1 MLMRP
6 PCAAVSPRAETSGV
20 HPPSHA
26 RLHVPLHL
34 AVAALAREAD
44 LSTISHVVIT
54 HMGPNRVPTLAGV
67 LEKILAARGRAAP
80 PLQLVVSNPLV
91 KVLQSGMA
99 SERRAGLDGWARV
112 IPRASGRL
120 LVGEQ
125 EGHKAGTGT
134 V

>member
-6 PCAAVSPRAETSGV
+6 PSAAVSPRAETSGV

-54 HMGPNRVPTLAGV
+54 HMGPNRIPTLAAV
-67 LEKILAARGRAAP
+67 LTKALAKRPRSAP
-80 PLQLVVSNPLV
+80 PLQLVVSNPLL
-91 KVLQSGMA
+91 KVLQANMA
-99 SERRAGLDGWARV
+99 GAHAC
-112 IPRASGRL
+112 
-120 LVGEQ
+120 
-125 EGHKAGTGT
+125 
-134 V
+134 